1 MVGSLSPVGCEWKAC
16 CGELWGWGP
25 AIPSKAEPAPEL
37 RPSKFILGNAGFFR
51 GEEPGMMLG
60 VWMDRVG
67 VGERD
72 GEPFEGGE
80 SRLDPLDCSLDA
92 LGRMLRGA
100 TSGKGWGELGR
111 WIERGPIGLAGLGWS
126 DCIVSFGEEDDGRG
140 LKLATA
146 LGHAGV

>member
-1 MVGSLSPVGCEWKAC
+1 MRLGVGMDGVGVVE
-16 CGELWGWGP
+16 
-25 AIPSKAEPAPEL
+25 
-37 RPSKFILGNAGFFR
+37 R
-51 GEEPGMMLG
+51 GEGLLA
-60 VWMDRVG
+60 
-67 VGERD
+67 
-72 GEPFEGGE
+72 GGE
-80 SRLDPLDCSLDA
+80 SESMEDPLGWSLEG
-92 LGRMLRGA
+92 LRMLRGA